1 MIDDVLYIL
10 LLIFVLAALFGIFI
24 LFFKFMDW
32 TANSIKKEATPPEEK
47 ETDTEAG
54 KAEDSEEY
62 PYVKTYL
69 LTKKEWSFYKAL
81 KQITDKYHLHI
92 LSKVRFADLV
102 QVKNTYKGRK
112 YFKYF
117 SKISSK
123 HIDFVLADPKNLA
136 IKCAIELDDNSHNQI
151 DRQQRDYF
159 IDKVCE
165 TVKLPLIHCAS
176 IDGVEDQICEKP
188 KIYKK

>member
-1 MIDDVLYIL
+1 MNDTTIMY
-10 LLIFVLAALFGIFI
+10 LIIAGII
-24 LFFKFMDW
+24 VIWAYYSAQKENQ
-32 TANSIKKEATPPEEK
+32 AKKEATPPEEK

-54 KAEDSEEY
+54 KAEESEEY
-62 PYVKTYL
+62 PYIKTYL
-69 LTKKEWSFYKAL
+69 LSKKEWAFYKAL
-81 KQITDKYHLHI
+81 KPITDKYRLHI
-92 LSKVRFADLV
+92 LSKVRLADIV

-117 SKISSK
+117 SKISAK

-136 IKCAIELDDNSHNQI
+136 IKCAIELDDNSHSQI

-165 TVKLPLIHCAS
+165 TVKLPLIHCTS
-176 IDGVEDQICEKP
+176 IDGVEDQICEKL

>member
-1 MIDDVLYIL
+1 MNEL
-10 LLIFVLAALFGIFI
+10 FEMTGTVLALIIIIGVFM
-24 LFFKFMDW
+24 LFFKFLDW
-32 TANSIKKEATPPEEK
+32 IENTIKKEATPPEEK
-47 ETDTEAG
+47 ETDTEDG
-54 KAEDSEEY
+54 KAEESEEY

-69 LTKKEWSFYKAL
+69 LSKKEWAFYKAL
-81 KQITDKYHLHI
+81 KPITDKYRLHI
-92 LSKVRFADLV
+92 LSKVRFADIV

-117 SKISSK
+117 SKISAK

-136 IKCAIELDDNSHNQI
+136 IKCAIELDDNTHNEI

-159 IDKVCE
+159 VDKVCE
-165 TVKLPLIHCAS
+165 TVKLPLIHCTS
-176 IDGVEDQICEKP
+176 IDGVEDQICEKL